1 MLNQRESLNAPTAV
15 QPLVEAYDT
24 LSRAPAP
31 VFGVRS
37 SDHSLPAQRSTST
50 PSRSCPTAM
59 HADFD
64 VHDTPV
70 STLNRGSFA
79 LRCVDHRLP
88 FQRSNSGLTVRGPS
102 LSKQPSPIPTDP
114 TAVHVLAE
122 THDTLESE
130 SSLGRADE
138 PVVGAIWIDHRLPF
152 HRSTIADMPPQ
163 QPPSTETSV
172 PTAMH
177 ARADAHETPESS
189 VPEYSPK

>member
-1 MLNQRESLNAPTAV
+1 VLATALSVLPTAVHEFADGHDTLSRRLDFVPSGSGMCCTVHRLPSKCSTSANVSTTPTAV
-15 QPLVEAYDT
+15 QLFVEAHDT
-24 LSRAPAP
+24 LSRPLAP

-50 PSRSCPTAM
+50 RSRSAPMAM

-64 VHDTPV
+64 VHDTPL

-88 FQRSNSGLTVRGPS
+88 FQRSISGLTLHGPPMP
-102 LSKQPSPIPTDP
+102 KQPSPLLTDP
-114 TAVHVLAE
+114 TAVQVPAE

-138 PVVGAIWIDHRLPF
+138 PTVGAI
-152 HRSTIADMPPQ
+152 
-163 QPPSTETSV
+163 
-172 PTAMH
+172 
-177 ARADAHETPESS
+177 
-189 VPEYSPK
+189 